1 MRIVITA
8 AVLFAIAGCARPSK
22 ISATL
27 DITRKSPDIVLVM
40 LRSKNLEDRATTPI
54 APEVTVQTRAGRT
67 WEKPMS
73 AIHPAAF
80 VLNRR
85 EQRDIFKVLHTNADL
100 VRATL
105 VIKEQESGH
114 VLTNQRFERA
124 VTLPPQV
131 PSTGAPATPPPPD
144 K

>member
-1 MRIVITA
+1 M
-8 AVLFAIAGCARPSK
+8 LFAIAGCARPSK

-27 DITRKSPDIVLVM
+27 DITRKSPDMVLVM
-40 LRSKNLEDRATTPI
+40 LRIKNLEDRATTPI
-54 APEVTVQTRAGRT
+54 APEVKVQTRADRT
-67 WEKPMS
+67 WDKPML

-80 VLNRR
+80 VLNRL

-105 VIKEQESGH
+105 VIKEQESGQ
-114 VLTNQRFERA
+114 VLINQRFEKA
-124 VTLPPQV
+124 ITLPPQV
-131 PSTGAPATPPPPD
+131 PSRGAPATPPPPD